1 MIWLNGVVSRLAGL
15 LGGEQGNWA
24 DRGVVVAIFTRV
36 LTVITERHVSH
47 AVMPRLSDVL
57 AC

>member
-36 LTVITERHVSH
+36 LTVITLVVH
-47 AVMPRLSDVL
+47 
-57 AC
+57 